1 MIMADPESAWLKG
14 HRNEATIVFVDIRG
28 FTAYSEIKEPEQI
41 VDVLN
46 EYFELATQAISKHGG
61 YVDKFIGDAVLGVFG
76 VPVFHENHVERAVK
90 AAIEMLNQFEQER
103 PGKSDLFKSIGIGI
117 NTGVVVSGNIGS
129 QDKMEYTV
137 IGDTVNVASRLNGLA
152 GPGEIVVSKSVHTAV
167 QGQFLFE
174 TLPPQNIKGRTEAIE
189 VYKVLDGIPSIG

>member
-1 MIMADPESAWLKG
+1 MADPESAWLKG